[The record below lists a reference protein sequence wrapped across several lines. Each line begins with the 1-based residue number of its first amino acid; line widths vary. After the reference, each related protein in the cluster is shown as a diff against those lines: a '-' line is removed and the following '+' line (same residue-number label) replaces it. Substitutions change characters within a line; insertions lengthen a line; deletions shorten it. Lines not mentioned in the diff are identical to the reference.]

1 VFARRAVAHALAE
14 PAPARRVGGEAELAR
29 LSELPA
35 PPLGSAATRA
45 ALWRDAGIVRSAEG
59 LSRLLDDPHPLAR
72 AIARC
77 ALARNESR
85 GAHQRSDRPQ
95 RDPSLDGRHAVVRAH
110 FDASAK
116 RRPAGAEQIDWQAW
130 T

>member
-1 VFARRAVAHALAE
+1 
-14 PAPARRVGGEAELAR
+14 
-29 LSELPA
+29 
-35 PPLGSAATRA
+35 
-45 ALWRDAGIVRSAEG
+45 LWQDAGIVRSAEG

-95 RDPSLDGRHAVVRAH
+95 RDPSLDGRHAVVRAQL
-110 FDASAK
+110 ASSAK